1 MYDVTAGLYPAYT
14 YIMGEF
20 LCQIEITQGIFCN
33 MEAVIGSVVHGQ
45 AVMKARVT
53 PGKWISN
60 ALKGLKTDGKI
71 LLPCTNLSNHLELI

>member
-53 PGKWISN
+53 PGK
-60 ALKGLKTDGKI
+60 
-71 LLPCTNLSNHLELI
+71 